1 MSMVPQDQPEKRDQP
16 ESASAESEPP
26 KDDIGPPKRS
36 HSLTPCED
44 AEWEGRMDEL
54 EVQRDEVYKNEV
66 AQHSM
71 IDTYELASIVKRLE
85 ALRDKS
91 TALGQEHTRII
102 AHLEAALMHLNQAA
116 SELAEERGT

>member
-1 MSMVPQDQPEKRDQP
+1 MSMVPQDQPENRGQP
-16 ESASAESEPP
+16 ESAS
-26 KDDIGPPKRS
+26 GPPKRS

-44 AEWEGRMDEL
+44 AEWKERMDEL

-66 AQHSM
+66 AQHAM
-71 IDTYELASIVKRLE
+71 IDSCELVSIVERLE

-91 TALGQEHTRII
+91 TAFGQEHTRII

-116 SELAEERGT
+116 SELAEERGK